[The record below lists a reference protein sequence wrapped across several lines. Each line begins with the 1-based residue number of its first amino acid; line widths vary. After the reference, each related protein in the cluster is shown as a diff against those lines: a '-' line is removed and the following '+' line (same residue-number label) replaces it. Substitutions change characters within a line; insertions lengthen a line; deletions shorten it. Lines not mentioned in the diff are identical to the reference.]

1 MKLPRNPNASDLQHH
16 KTHLHPC
23 TCVESIMV
31 NIHLVG
37 AHEASS
43 GIRFPQT
50 GSTAWSRAK
59 LDWREIL
66 TETMFDCAWSSKIP
80 LCRRLGVWKQVSVKP
95 IINLEH
101 SCSSHSAPRPYY
113 CHCLTMLLAVLHAVC
128 KTQVRLIQIQIVS
141 NICSHTLKRAN

>member
-1 MKLPRNPNASDLQHH
+1 MFVCLFVCVWVPLAQYYFSCFSSHPVWFKAKYRVLCIFFFLIPIVFFVFFLASPAMKLPRNPNASDLQHH

-80 LCRRLGVWKQVSVKP
+80 LCRRLGV
-95 IINLEH
+95 
-101 SCSSHSAPRPYY
+101 
-113 CHCLTMLLAVLHAVC
+113 
-128 KTQVRLIQIQIVS
+128 
-141 NICSHTLKRAN
+141 